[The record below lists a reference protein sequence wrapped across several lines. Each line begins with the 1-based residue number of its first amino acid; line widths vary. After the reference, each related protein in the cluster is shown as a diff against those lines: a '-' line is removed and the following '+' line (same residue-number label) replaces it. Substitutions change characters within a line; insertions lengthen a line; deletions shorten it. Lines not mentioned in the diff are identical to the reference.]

1 MRIEKLIVLFGLLG
15 LPGCSA
21 TISEYISGQQSFS
34 YEHLASSDELV
45 RLGFRKSHYCPD
57 QNQTCISYL
66 TADPL
71 TDVSK
76 LDYEV
81 TIDALGKEETIQ
93 LHLVRKN
100 TGWYRGQVILIH
112 GFRMTKEFMVN
123 SALYFRF
130 LGFRVLVPDLLA
142 HGESGG
148 EIGYGVL
155 DSQILDAVL
164 GHLSGSNDC
173 PTLVVGNSM
182 GAVAATHL
190 ARKNDRVSG
199 LVLQAPMTI
208 FDSAS
213 VNYINS
219 YSPFMASFLP
229 DQIIREGA
237 VKALNNAGVLT
248 SQTDIK
254 PILSSLKIPTL
265 ILASDNDAVA
275 PYAYYQPS
283 QSQEVTVTRID
294 SRSHPGMA
302 VIGQLD
308 SDHIQQWLNLEANKI
323 FQRTSREECRSRPVA
338 IGTFLTAVR

>member
-1 MRIEKLIVLFGLLG
+1 MRVEKLILLFGLLG
-15 LPGCSA
+15 LTGCSA

-45 RLGFRKSHYCPD
+45 RLGFQNSNYCLD

-66 TADPL
+66 SAEPL
-71 TDVSK
+71 TDASK
-76 LDYEV
+76 LDYKV
-81 TIDALGKEETIQ
+81 TIDAAGKEEAIQ
-93 LHLVRKN
+93 LHLIRKN
-100 TGWYRGQVILIH
+100 TGLYRGQVILIH
-112 GFRMTKEFMVN
+112 GFRMTKEFMIN

-130 LGFRVLVPDLLA
+130 LGFSVLIPDLLA

-164 GHLSGSNDC
+164 DHLSGSNDC

-199 LVLQAPMTI
+199 LILQAPMMI

-219 YSPFMASFLP
+219 YSPFMTSFLP
-229 DQIIREGA
+229 DYTIREGA
-237 VKALNNAGVLT
+237 VKALNNAGVLL

-254 PILSSLKIPTL
+254 PILSSLKMPTL
-265 ILASDNDAVA
+265 ILASVNDPVA
-275 PYAYYQPS
+275 PYAYYEPS
-283 QSQEVTVTRID
+283 QSQEVTVTRIEN
-294 SRSHPGMA
+294 RSHPGMA
-302 VIGQLD
+302 VIGRQD
-308 SDHIQQWLNLEANKI
+308 SDDIQEWLNLKANKA
-323 FQRTSREECRSRPVA
+323 FQRTNREGCRSSS
-338 IGTFLTAVR
+338 

>member
-1 MRIEKLIVLFGLLG
+1 MRLEKLIVLFGLLS
-15 LPGCSA
+15 LTGCSVI
-21 TISEYISGQQSFS
+21 ISKYISGQQSFS
-34 YEHLASSDELV
+34 YEHLARGDELAG
-45 RLGFRKSHYCPD
+45 LGFQKSNYCLD

-66 TADPL
+66 TAEPL
-71 TDVSK
+71 TDSSK

-81 TIDALGKEETIQ
+81 TIDALGEEETIQ

-100 TGWYRGQVILIH
+100 TGLYRGHVILIH

-130 LGFRVLVPDLLA
+130 LGFSVLIPDLLA

-155 DSQILDAVL
+155 DSQILDDVL
-164 GHLSGSNDC
+164 VHISGGKEC
-173 PTLVVGNSM
+173 PILVVGNSM

-190 ARKNDRVSG
+190 ARRNKRVSG
-199 LVLQAPMTI
+199 LILQAPMTI

-229 DQIIREGA
+229 DHMIREGA
-237 VKALNNAGVLT
+237 VNALNNAGVSL

-265 ILASDNDAVA
+265 ILTSVNDPVA
-275 PYAYYQPS
+275 PYAYYEPS
-283 QSQEVTVTRID
+283 QSREVTVTRIEN
-294 SRSHPGMA
+294 RSHPGMA

-308 SDHIQQWLNLEANKI
+308 SDHIQLWLNLEPNKV
-323 FQRTSREECRSRPVA
+323 FQRTSSDGCRS
-338 IGTFLTAVR
+338 